1 MEGAP
6 HDAKAMDVEEF
17 TIEGSVKIGEVDNES
32 LEGGWANL
40 QERAFR
46 RRNSMWN
53 FMQCAENL
61 TAFHYS
67 NQAYNGG
74 S

>member
-46 RRNSMWN
+46 RRNSM
-53 FMQCAENL
+53 
-61 TAFHYS
+61 
-67 NQAYNGG
+67 
-74 S
+74 